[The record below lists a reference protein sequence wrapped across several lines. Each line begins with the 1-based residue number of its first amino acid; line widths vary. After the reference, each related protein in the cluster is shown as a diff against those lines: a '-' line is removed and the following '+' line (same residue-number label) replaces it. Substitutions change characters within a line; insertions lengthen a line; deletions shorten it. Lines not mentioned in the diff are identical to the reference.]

1 MLTKF
6 YHKSSFQKKF
16 TVVAIWIVALTMML
30 MMIQFLVHT
39 KINFLWLIPI
49 IIAGLF
55 VISGILLRCKIAR
68 WFTLLAIYTFVFYP
82 LVSYIMIGEIFPISL
97 VVLYI
102 FMMLLTVYAFSNK
115 QAMDLFYI
123 ESNPLEHLPLILLS
137 LTIDTVYIYLVK
149 VV

>member
-6 YHKSSFQKKF
+6 HSKSSFKKKF
-16 TVVAIWIVALTMML
+16 TVVAIWIIALAMML
-30 MMIQFLVHT
+30 MLVQFLVQT
-39 KINFLWLIPI
+39 KISFLWLIPI

-82 LVSYIMIGEIFPISL
+82 LVRYIMIGEIFPLTLSI
-97 VVLYI
+97 LYI
-102 FMMLLTVYAFSNK
+102 FIMLISAYSLSNK
-115 QAMDLFYI
+115 KAMDLFYI
-123 ESNPLEHLPLILLS
+123 ESNPSEHLSLILLS
-137 LTIDTVYIYLVK
+137 LTINTVYIYLVK